1 MLQGT
6 YALPPGPAHRS
17 GHTDTIASLALSR
30 SGTHLL
36 STSLDDTTRI
46 WDVRPFAPE
55 PQPGNPSDPRL
66 YSTLTGTM
74 SGFENLLIKGAWS
87 ADGERVASGSADR
100 TCTIWEYVLLHHSAP
115 ETDRAALKRALFCTR

>member
-1 MLQGT
+1 MLQGA
-6 YALPPGPAHRS
+6 YALTPGPAHRS

-36 STSLDDTTRI
+36 STSLDDSTRI

-66 YSTLTGTM
+66 YRTLAGTM

-100 TCTIWEYVLLHHSAP
+100 TCTIWEYVFRHRFVP
-115 ETDRAALKRALFCTR
+115 ETDPAALKRAPYCTR

>member
-1 MLQGT
+1 MQVFDLSSLRQVYMLQGT

-66 YSTLTGTM
+66 YRC
-74 SGFENLLIKGAWS
+74 LLYTSDA
-87 ADGERVASGSADR
+87 ADE
-100 TCTIWEYVLLHHSAP
+100 
-115 ETDRAALKRALFCTR
+115 